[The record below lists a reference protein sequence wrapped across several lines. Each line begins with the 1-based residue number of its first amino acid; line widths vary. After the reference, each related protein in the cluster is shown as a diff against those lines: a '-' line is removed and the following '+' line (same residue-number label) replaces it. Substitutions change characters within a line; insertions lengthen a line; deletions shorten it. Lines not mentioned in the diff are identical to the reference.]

1 MGVTVTV
8 TGLDDLIRDLESLPA
23 RAAEKFPGVVSRG
36 ALQIKADWKRRW
48 TPVGRAPHNLPHVAR
63 GIGYDLDRSGTQ
75 YSAEIGVA
83 RTNPQ
88 ASLAHFPEFG
98 SIKNAPLPGGAPAL
112 RTEAPKF
119 VRAVADLAE
128 KLLSG

>member
-8 TGLDDLIRDLESLPA
+8 TGFDDLIRDLESLPE
-23 RAAEKFPGVVSRG
+23 RAAAKFPGVVSRG
-36 ALQIKADWKRRW
+36 ALQIKTDWRRRW
-48 TPVGRAPHNLPHVAR
+48 TPVGAPPHQLPHVVR
-63 GIGYDLDRSGTQ
+63 GIGYDMDRKGTR

-98 SIKNAPLPGGAPAL
+98 SIKNAPLPGGSPAL
-112 RTEAPKF
+112 RAEEPKF
-119 VRAVADLAE
+119 LRAVAELAE
-128 KLLSG
+128 QLLSG